1 MIKKHRTQRL
11 AALILGLLLAIAA
24 HAATSAAQIMA
35 AVKANF
41 TSSAAVE
48 ALFTINGGDGAVQ
61 GSVQIAGTRFNMST
75 PQLHVWYD
83 GKTQWT
89 YINSTNEVSISE
101 PTAEELTAANPFAV
115 LSDYARYYNCRKLI
129 ELNGLQRIELT
140 PKTKDSGISRVVL
153 CIDKKNWPAVLTIV
167 FDDSR
172 TVVVDIDSI
181 KGRNALPANSFRYD
195 SKLHPAAEI
204 IDLR

>member
-1 MIKKHRTQRL
+1 MIKHRTQRL
-11 AALILGLLLAIAA
+11 AALVFGLIIAFAA
-24 HAATSAAQIMA
+24 HTAPSAAQIMA

-61 GSVQIAGTRFNMST
+61 GSVQIAGPRFNLST

-89 YINSTNEVSISE
+89 YLNSSNEVSISE

-115 LSDYARYYNCRKLI
+115 LSEYARYYNCRTLR

-140 PKTKDSGISRVVL
+140 PKANDGGISRVVL
-153 CIDKKNWPAVLTIV
+153 CVDKKNWPSVLTIV
-167 FDDSR
+167 FDDNR

-181 KGRNALPANSFRYD
+181 KGRNALPENTFRYD
-195 SKLHPAAEI
+195 AKLHPAAEI